1 MTGQG
6 KSAIDTLLAESFKE
20 LAKKHPIE
28 KITIKEITDLAG
40 VIRPTFYNHF
50 QDKYEL
56 LEWIIT
62 TDLLDPIEPLIQNGM
77 ISEGLVLLFTNIEKD
92 SEFYSRAIK
101 LEGQNSFGEI
111 AQSCVEKILLK
122 VIDGVHTGKKQ
133 KYSWLTPKRIA
144 EYYAQSMCYV
154 VITWIQ
160 SGMTISPKELGEI
173 AQSCVEKILLK
184 VIDGVHTGKKQKYSW
199 LTPKRIAE
207 YYAQSMCYV
216 VITWIQSGMT
226 ISPKELAEIYDYI
239 IKRSMD
245 DIIAEM

>member
-6 KSAIDTLLAESFKE
+6 KSTIDSLLAESFKE

-56 LEWIIT
+56 LEWIIKT
-62 TDLLDPIEPLIQNGM
+62 ELLDPSEPLIQNGM
-77 ISEGLVLLFTNIEKD
+77 ISEGLILLFTNIEKER
-92 SEFYSRAIK
+92 EFYTKAIR

-111 AQSCVEKILLK
+111 AKNCVQQVLLS
-122 VIDGVHTGKKQ
+122 VIESHYTGKKQ
-133 KYSWLTPKRIA
+133 KYSWLTPQRIS

-154 VITWIQ
+154 VISWIQ
-160 SGMTISPKELGEI
+160 SGMTIP
-173 AQSCVEKILLK
+173 A
-184 VIDGVHTGKKQKYSW
+184 
-199 LTPKRIAE
+199 
-207 YYAQSMCYV
+207 
-216 VITWIQSGMT
+216 
-226 ISPKELAEIYDYI
+226 KELAEIYDYI

-245 DIIAEM
+245 DIIADM

>member
-1 MTGQG
+1 M
-6 KSAIDTLLAESFKE
+6 AESFKE

-77 ISEGLVLLFTNIEKD
+77 INEGLVLLLPISRKTAN
-92 SEFYSRAIK
+92 FYSCNKAGGTELVRRDCTE
-101 LEGQNSFGEI
+101 LCGEDSFEGDRR
-111 AQSCVEKILLK
+111 CPY
-122 VIDGVHTGKKQ
+122 GKKQ

-154 VITWIQ
+154 VISWIQ
-160 SGMTISPKELGEI
+160 SGMTIS
-173 AQSCVEKILLK
+173 A
-184 VIDGVHTGKKQKYSW
+184 
-199 LTPKRIAE
+199 
-207 YYAQSMCYV
+207 
-216 VITWIQSGMT
+216 
-226 ISPKELAEIYDYI
+226 KELAEIYDYI